1 MRGGPLQKEHIAG
14 FLVLIL
20 VIGAIAGGT
29 AYYEKQSSARLEEEL
44 REKAKEYEP
53 EWPVE
58 DTVFIDDMTYGFD
71 HRLEKYL
78 FIGTDGSGS
87 GEGEEYHGPMADFL
101 LLMVLDYTDNTL
113 GCIQIDRN
121 TITKIPEI
129 GAKGDLLGE
138 RTVQLCTAH
147 WFGGTPKLNAEN
159 TVEAVKY
166 FLGELDSIDGYFVMN
181 MQDIAALNHTVG
193 GVEVT
198 IDGDMTSADRAF
210 TDGATLTLD
219 DNQAERFVRARMSL
233 KDDSNQA
240 RMSRQKQYMDG
251 LFQKVREHTRSNP
264 EYGLQLWDSLQD
276 VAVSDMNG
284 MDFSR
289 IARML
294 LDGEDKGILKI
305 EGESK
310 LGKVLNDGLEHE
322 EFYADPI
329 SIRDVMTDL
338 FSLVP
343 LGEDYGVTE

>member
-1 MRGGPLQKEHIAG
+1 
-14 FLVLIL
+14 
-20 VIGAIAGGT
+20 
-29 AYYEKQSSARLEEEL
+29 
-44 REKAKEYEP
+44 
-53 EWPVE
+53 
-58 DTVFIDDMTYGFD
+58 
-71 HRLEKYL
+71 
-78 FIGTDGSGS
+78 
-87 GEGEEYHGPMADFL
+87 
-101 LLMVLDYTDNTL
+101 
-113 GCIQIDRN
+113 
-121 TITKIPEI
+121 
-129 GAKGDLLGE
+129 
-138 RTVQLCTAH
+138 
-147 WFGGTPKLNAEN
+147 
-159 TVEAVKY
+159 
-166 FLGELDSIDGYFVMN
+166 
-181 MQDIAALNHTVG
+181 
-193 GVEVT
+193 
-198 IDGDMTSADRAF
+198 
-210 TDGATLTLD
+210 
-219 DNQAERFVRARMSL
+219 MSL

-343 LGEDYGVTE
+343 LGEDYGVSG